1 MIRRRLFSL
10 LLVSAFAL
18 SLFSCKVI
26 EPTPDASESEEQGAD
41 GYEILANRVTPD
53 NGEMETYYLPSEPD
67 FDALGEL
74 RLYCESGNPS
84 AELSE
89 VFRDADEIGTIPAW
103 GIDLEATRLFLG
115 VFSSDRAICGAFLM
129 CWNEDG
135 TLSEAD
141 LSRNDA
147 GNPISNA
154 ACTERLTDFYRDY
167 PGFQLQGVIYDMSGW
182 REMYPVGAADGSYL
196 QYYHEGSLHDFP
208 HVKPFRTIAEGR
220 QSIESYLKQ
229 RAQTLSEL
237 PIYPWKSQKARFYLG
252 ISGYLSRFKG
262 ETVGSMS
269 RPPEDFAYLEDYDNL
284 ILVPLLDADGAEN
297 VFQLLLLYR
306 HNVLIAELVLERL
319 PTDGSIR
326 LVRETVS
333 PRIEQGA
340 YTGLAECAYEREV
353 NLLIANAPSGKTVR
367 GVTLTKTGYRLIF
380 N

>member
-1 MIRRRLFSL
+1 MIRRRLFSMFL
-10 LLVSAFAL
+10 ISAFAL
-18 SLFSCKVI
+18 SLFSCKVV
-26 EPTPDASESEEQGAD
+26 EPSPDVSESEEQGAD

-74 RLYCESGNPS
+74 RRYCESGNPS

-154 ACTERLTDFYRDY
+154 ACTELLTDFYRDY

-196 QYYHEGSLHDFP
+196 QYYH
-208 HVKPFRTIAEGR
+208 
-220 QSIESYLKQ
+220 
-229 RAQTLSEL
+229 
-237 PIYPWKSQKARFYLG
+237 
-252 ISGYLSRFKG
+252 
-262 ETVGSMS
+262 
-269 RPPEDFAYLEDYDNL
+269 
-284 ILVPLLDADGAEN
+284 
-297 VFQLLLLYR
+297 
-306 HNVLIAELVLERL
+306 
-319 PTDGSIR
+319 
-326 LVRETVS
+326 
-333 PRIEQGA
+333 
-340 YTGLAECAYEREV
+340 
-353 NLLIANAPSGKTVR
+353 
-367 GVTLTKTGYRLIF
+367 
-380 N
+380 